1 MRTDQTM
8 AIKEKEVD
16 ISVNGSDL
24 GLIRRNIKEKE
35 VDISVNGSD
44 NGDKKK
50 HQRERG

>member
-1 MRTDQTM
+1 M
-8 AIKEKEVD
+8 
-16 ISVNGSDL
+16 G
-24 GLIRRNIKEKE
+24 IRRNIKEKE

>member
-1 MRTDQTM
+1 M
-8 AIKEKEVD
+8 
-16 ISVNGSDL
+16 G
-24 GLIRRNIKEKE
+24 IRRNIKEKA

>member
-1 MRTDQTM
+1 MG
-8 AIKEKEVD
+8 I
-16 ISVNGSDL
+16 I
-24 GLIRRNIKEKE
+24 RNIKKKE

>member
-1 MRTDQTM
+1 MTSVSTYQTM
-8 AIKEKEVD
+8 GIKA
-16 ISVNGSDL
+16 
-24 GLIRRNIKEKE
+24 KE

>member
-1 MRTDQTM
+1 MGIRRN
-8 AIKEKEVD
+8 IKEKEVD
-16 ISVNGSDL
+16 ISVNGSDN
-24 GLIRRNIKEKE
+24 GARRNIKEKE